1 MTLPSKKG
9 GLGVASTWL
18 CCVLDNENNE
28 NTVNKETSEPENHLT
43 GTLWVSFRGREYPL
57 RDTSQRLPRQQR
69 KARPSST
76 SKLLRTSALSTS
88 SPPRPEMLPLRESF
102 ESLIRRGRGLIVM

>member
-69 KARPSST
+69 KARPSTT
-76 SKLLRTSALSTS
+76 SKDKCPKYLKSAEARDASAK
-88 SPPRPEMLPLRESF
+88 RIF
-102 ESLIRRGRGLIVM
+102 